1 MDRCSVES
9 SVVLINTVLS
19 LNNPFKPQFTSTT
32 VAAPFKASVWF
43 SFFVFTVD
51 FQFIHV

>member
-1 MDRCSVES
+1 MDRCSVEAS
-9 SVVLINTVLS
+9 LVLINIVLS
-19 LNNPFKPQFTSTT
+19 RNNPFKPQFT

-43 SFFVFTVD
+43 CFYVFTVD

>member
-1 MDRCSVES
+1 MDRCSVEAS
-9 SVVLINTVLS
+9 LVLINTVLS
-19 LNNPFKPQFTSTT
+19 LNNPFKPQFT

-43 SFFVFTVD
+43 CFVFVFTVD